1 MIIGVVKILSF
12 FIKLRN
18 LVHFMNE
25 RTWLEVFNRLY
36 LTKDLSLNDAIKPIY
51 VGYKIIERRAGDIAT
66 CYADPSKANEELG
79 WKAQYDIHR
88 MCQDAWRWQSKH
100 PNGFEE

>member
-1 MIIGVVKILSF
+1 MIFVKQNERILISCMIIGIVKILSF

-36 LTKDLSLNDAIKPIY
+36 LTKDLSLNDAIKPI
-51 VGYKIIERRAGDIAT
+51 
-66 CYADPSKANEELG
+66 L
-79 WKAQYDIHR
+79 
-88 MCQDAWRWQSKH
+88 
-100 PNGFEE
+100 